1 MDHGR
6 VRRYRLELS
15 DDAKTWR
22 TVAEGE
28 LANTDDLTEITF
40 KQKESARYI
49 RFNALSPWDKSPWDK
64 SQPWAS
70 MAELQP
76 MISDK

>member
-49 RFNALSPWDKSPWDK
+49 RFNALSPWDKS
-64 SQPWAS
+64 QPWAS